1 MVDQIDIEVAYALPA
16 EQVIVEINV
25 PEDCTVRE
33 AIRRSGLL
41 AQHTEIDLDQNRVGI
56 FGKLAKLDD
65 RVHAG
70 DRVEIYRALIADPK
84 EARKRRA
91 AQGKQMKKGGGCN

>member
-1 MVDQIDIEVAYALPA
+1 MDIEVAYALPE
-16 EQVIVEINV
+16 EQVIVELQV
-25 PEDCTVRE
+25 PGDCTVRE

-41 AQHTEIDLDQNRVGI
+41 AQYPDIHLEDSRVGI

-65 RVHAG
+65 ALHPG

-91 AQGKQMKKGGGCN
+91 AQGKKMKKGGGAD